1 MSSSPTLTH
10 SAVTEAIYNA
20 YPAWQPSPELQAL
33 TKPLADAQL
42 FIVAARAK
50 GLLGLQLRTGKYRG
64 DAAAQIR
71 NCTHIMR
78 LPFLRISKAVRIN
91 RINEPFVNAARAF
104 NRELFKAKEAASFRL
119 GEMANDQNIEPILQE
134 RADLAN
140 ASGSLLKI
148 EYGEYNDV
156 EIPEHLL
163 PPTKATLAKAAAQ
176 QAKQAR
182 ESQENQRIIEEA
194 GDAILAMDP
203 DHMLAMLQEQAK
215 HDPNLSPEKMA
226 IYTAGLEDVKRSQLH
241 VNQTRAQRAS

>member
-1 MSSSPTLTH
+1 MSTSPIPTL
-10 SAVTEAIYNA
+10 SAVSEAICHA

-42 FIVAARAK
+42 FMVAARAK
-50 GLLGLQLRTGKYRG
+50 GLLGLQLRTSKYRG

-78 LPFLRISKAVRIN
+78 LPFLRISKAVRTN
-91 RINEPFVNAARAF
+91 RVNEPFVSAARAF
-104 NRELFKAKEAASFRL
+104 NRELFKAKEAASLRL
-119 GEMANDQNIEPILQE
+119 GEMANDPNIEPKLQE

-163 PPTKATLAKAAAQ
+163 PPTKASLAKAAAH
-176 QAKQAR
+176 QAKQPR
-182 ESQENQRIIEEA
+182 ESEENQRMLEEA
-194 GDAILAMDP
+194 GDAIMAMNP
-203 DHMLAMLQEQAK
+203 ENMLAMLQEQAK
-215 HDPNLSPEKMA
+215 HDPNLTPEKMA

-241 VNQTRAQRAS
+241 VTQTRAQRAS